1 MLYRYACI
9 LLIDNILP
17 PPINTTLPRR
27 RYGIIA
33 LFRDWIFE
41 KGRFVYTFQFSSY
54 TFFNVRFTMYIPYPI
69 YFLNFVTS

>member
-1 MLYRYACI
+1 M
-9 LLIDNILP
+9 
-17 PPINTTLPRR
+17 LPRR

-33 LFRDWIFE
+33 LFQDRVFE